1 MSTKK
6 HLVLDDDVHEALEQ
20 RKGLTGSS
28 IKDIGNDVLRSSL
41 ESVFLGDIIGRIL
54 VESGKVSENEYGQA
68 LEQAFTKIKTTP
80 NLPVERTLKGTLVA
94 GSWESRQLFQRSDG
108 SFQILESW
116 TRDSRKLPM
125 QAHQHAAEEFFVV
138 LAGRIIVTMS
148 GTPYTLRPLSMLQ
161 VPGGVI
167 HSVEPLDDDCHL
179 LSVLLPAVQEYFQPN
194 NGIE

>member
-116 TRDSRKLPM
+116 TRDSPPTCCRGVFCCIGWKNNRNHERNTIHLETLKY
-125 QAHQHAAEEFFVV
+125 AASTRWCYSQCG
-138 LAGRIIVTMS
+138 AIGR
-148 GTPYTLRPLSMLQ
+148 
-161 VPGGVI
+161 
-167 HSVEPLDDDCHL
+167 
-179 LSVLLPAVQEYFQPN
+179 
-194 NGIE
+194 